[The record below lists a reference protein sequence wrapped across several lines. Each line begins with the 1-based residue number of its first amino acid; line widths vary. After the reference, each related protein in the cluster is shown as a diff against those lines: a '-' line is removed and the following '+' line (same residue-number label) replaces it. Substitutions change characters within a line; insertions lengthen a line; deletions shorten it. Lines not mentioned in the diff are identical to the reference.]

1 MKQVWIGL
9 GILAALLLGGI
20 WMGNTLER
28 AHEQQIRDLDQA
40 RVAAEAGNWNLAEAH
55 LTRAKKEWNEK
66 RNISG
71 TLYRQ
76 DPLDQIDGLFVQLE
90 SSAAIRDRAG
100 FCENCAL
107 LARSLQNL
115 PQSHSFHWRNLL

>member
-55 LTRAKKEWNEK
+55 LTRAKKEWDEK

-100 FCENCAL
+100 FCGNCAL